1 MCWDLRL
8 CQLLHVYIPI
18 HTKKVWT
25 CRTNRLIRTN
35 RSIRLPGRSLETS
48 LDQKQTRPEFVS
60 RKKNSKLKKM
70 SLVWNRSLDRV
81 SIGKNYKPNVGAVWF
96 GIFLVSVSIGLRGC
110 PFGFFFTFKNPS
122 FQVSNPW
129 KPGFIGFEKHSS
141 RVVSIRTRAQNQKS
155 KFRTPKFQC
164 YVVQWE

>member
-1 MCWDLRL
+1 M
-8 CQLLHVYIPI
+8 YIPI

-35 RSIRLPGRSLETS
+35 RSIRLPVRSLETS

-96 GIFLVSVSIGLRGC
+96 GIFLVSVSIGLILSPTLTAPALIACYRRMPHG
-110 PFGFFFTFKNPS
+110 TM
-122 FQVSNPW
+122 
-129 KPGFIGFEKHSS
+129 HSS
-141 RVVSIRTRAQNQKS
+141 QYIGIFSVPSR
-155 KFRTPKFQC
+155 
-164 YVVQWE
+164 